1 MNKFLISFNSK
12 NLPSIKTDILIIGS
26 GVAGLSA
33 AIQAAKYGEVT
44 IITKNELSENNTQ
57 KAQGGIAVAL
67 SETDSPEKHTE
78 DTLKVG
84 CGLCDKKA
92 VKIMVEEGP
101 ARIKELIQWGAE
113 FDKQGDKLSFTHE
126 AGHGMRRV
134 IHAKGDA
141 TGMELE
147 RALIAKVKENANIKI
162 LEYAFVID
170 LLHRDGTCFGAIVNL
185 KNNDK
190 KIFYAQKVI
199 LATGGIG
206 QIYRETTNSSVA
218 TGCGMALAYRAG
230 AKLTDMEF
238 VQFHPTTLYVA
249 GLSRT
254 LISEAV
260 RGEGGILRNKYGE
273 RFMFKYHKD
282 GELAPRDITS
292 RSILKEMRETADTRV
307 YLDITHLSCKLIENR
322 FPNIMEV
329 CSSFGIDIKK
339 DLIPVRPTAHYMIGG
354 VNIDENG
361 STNIQN
367 LYACGETA
375 SSGVHGANRL
385 ASNSLLEGL
394 VFGYRAGQSAGK
406 DVEGRAKVD
415 ITPDIS
421 NVLDHVSARGLDIVD
436 LKASLKSLMTRY
448 VGIERNETGLLAAQK
463 EINFWSSYVM
473 KKEFSNV
480 RDWEFQNML
489 LVAGLVQKA
498 ALIRKESRGVHYRM
512 DYPKQ
517 NDTKWGNSH

>member
-1 MNKFLISFNSK
+1 
-12 NLPSIKTDILIIGS
+12 
-26 GVAGLSA
+26 
-33 AIQAAKYGEVT
+33 
-44 IITKNELSENNTQ
+44 
-57 KAQGGIAVAL
+57 
-67 SETDSPEKHTE
+67 
-78 DTLKVG
+78 
-84 CGLCDKKA
+84 
-92 VKIMVEEGP
+92 
-101 ARIKELIQWGAE
+101 
-113 FDKQGDKLSFTHE
+113 
-126 AGHGMRRV
+126 
-134 IHAKGDA
+134 
-141 TGMELE
+141 
-147 RALIAKVKENANIKI
+147 
-162 LEYAFVID
+162 
-170 LLHRDGTCFGAIVNL
+170 
-185 KNNDK
+185 
-190 KIFYAQKVI
+190 
-199 LATGGIG
+199 
-206 QIYRETTNSSVA
+206 
-218 TGCGMALAYRAG
+218 
-230 AKLTDMEF
+230 
-238 VQFHPTTLYVA
+238 
-249 GLSRT
+249 
-254 LISEAV
+254 
-260 RGEGGILRNKYGE
+260 
-273 RFMFKYHKD
+273 MFKYHKD